1 MSMRKLK
8 HHEQRLLRKVD
19 FLDWKADRSVR
30 EATILRQ
37 YHVEKREDY
46 AKCAARL
53 PPPRCFLAAVS
64 RADQPRAPG
73 ITRFAATSPSSRTS

>member
-1 MSMRKLK
+1 MRKLK

-19 FLDWKADRSVR
+19 FLDWKADSSVR

-53 PPPRCFLAAVS
+53 AAPRRPLAAVFG
-64 RADQPRAPG
+64 ADRPRTPG
-73 ITRFAATSPSSRTS
+73 TTKFAATSPSWPTS